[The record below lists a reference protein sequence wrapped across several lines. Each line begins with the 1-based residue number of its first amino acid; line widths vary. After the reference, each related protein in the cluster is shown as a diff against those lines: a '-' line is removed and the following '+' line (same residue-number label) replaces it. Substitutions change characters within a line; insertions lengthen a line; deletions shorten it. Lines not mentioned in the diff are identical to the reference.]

1 MKTESS
7 AIDTGLL
14 LEFMSQL
21 GQAYLA
27 CGEQTAEVE
36 LLLRRIG
43 SAHGIP
49 RSRIVAFPTAVF
61 IALHDGVEERVTLAE
76 GPAQMLRLDQI
87 ADVYALGDA
96 AQRAAVTP
104 SEGLD
109 RLADIL
115 CKTARFGP
123 AGVLVGHT
131 ILTVGVAMLL
141 LPTLTH
147 LAAAALLGAIV
158 GTTKL
163 LNQKRAVLAV
173 PMPVIAATLVS
184 VLVFWAV
191 RRGLP
196 VDPLHVLV
204 PPLVT
209 FLPGAMLTLGMVELA
224 YGDMVSGTSR
234 LTTGFVQ
241 LVLLTFG
248 LAAGAVLVGVSLND
262 ILHSPAA
269 FVEVPWVPWV
279 GVVVFGLG
287 VYLHFSAP
295 RNSLL
300 WMLLV
305 LLLAFS
311 AQRLAAGV
319 FGGEISGFFGML
331 VAMPLSYLVQLR
343 FKGPPAMVTFLPSF
357 WLVVPGSL
365 GLISVTR
372 MLSDRAAGLD
382 GLVTAV
388 FALASIAL
396 GTLVGVSLYKGL
408 TEQFGWWRL
417 QIGRVGSYV
426 RRQRKR

>member
-1 MKTESS
+1 MTIRAAPDNAVRTAKDHESL
-7 AIDTGLL
+7 TQ
-14 LEFMSQL
+14 FMSQL

-76 GPAQMLRLDQI
+76 GPAEMLRLDQI

-96 AQRAAVTP
+96 ALRAAVTP

-123 AGVLVGHT
+123 TGVLVGHT

-209 FLPGAMLTLGMVELA
+209 FLPGA
-224 YGDMVSGTSR
+224 
-234 LTTGFVQ
+234 
-241 LVLLTFG
+241 
-248 LAAGAVLVGVSLND
+248 
-262 ILHSPAA
+262 
-269 FVEVPWVPWV
+269 
-279 GVVVFGLG
+279 
-287 VYLHFSAP
+287 
-295 RNSLL
+295 
-300 WMLLV
+300 
-305 LLLAFS
+305 
-311 AQRLAAGV
+311 
-319 FGGEISGFFGML
+319 
-331 VAMPLSYLVQLR
+331 
-343 FKGPPAMVTFLPSF
+343 
-357 WLVVPGSL
+357 L

-372 MLSDRAAGLD
+372 MLTYAERSRRRARWPRHCGIRARIDRAGDAGRRVPLQGAD
-382 GLVTAV
+382 RAVRLVAIADRPRRIV
-388 FALASIAL
+388 RPSPAQALRVRPSPPDLWCSRSTSPAWSRSQSARAS
-396 GTLVGVSLYKGL
+396 S
-408 TEQFGWWRL
+408 
-417 QIGRVGSYV
+417 
-426 RRQRKR
+426 